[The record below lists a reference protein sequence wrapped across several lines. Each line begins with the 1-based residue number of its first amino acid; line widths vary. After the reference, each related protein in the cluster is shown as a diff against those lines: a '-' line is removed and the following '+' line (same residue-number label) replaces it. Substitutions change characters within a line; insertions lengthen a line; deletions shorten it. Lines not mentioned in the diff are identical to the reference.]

1 MLKIKK
7 KYVIDEKKRP
17 FAVQVDIETFERI
30 ERLIEDYALGQFIN
44 ENNSSD
50 DMTLE
55 EGKAY
60 YQKSEDGGLR
70 MEDCCRWMKWQSL
83 IKP

>member
-17 FAVQVDIETFERI
+17 FAVQVDIATFERI
-30 ERLIEDYALGQFIN
+30 ESLIEDYALGQFIN
-44 ENNSSD
+44 ENSSSD

-55 EGKAY
+55 EY
-60 YQKSEDGGLR
+60 NTPQNSDHWL
-70 MEDCCRWMKWQSL
+70 S
-83 IKP
+83 

>member
-60 YQKSEDGGLR
+60 YQV
-70 MEDCCRWMKWQSL
+70 
-83 IKP
+83 